1 MTGRSNIVSSS
12 SFSFSSSSNSSSNS
26 SSGQA
31 TGQASTK
38 QTFID
43 ADGNKTVK
51 TSNQTLGQ
59 PAVHETRQ
67 FDSQGHALG
76 DNDSS
81 RRIEDVSD
89 EQAKN
94 DKLYEERLEDEYA
107 KREGGA

>member
-1 MTGRSNIVSSS
+1 MTSRSNIVSSS
-12 SFSFSSSSNSSSNS
+12 SFSFSSSSNSSS
-26 SSGQA
+26 GQA

-38 QTFID
+38 QTFVD

-67 FDSQGHALG
+67 YDSRGQALG

-89 EQAKN
+89 EQAEN
-94 DKLYEERLEDEYA
+94 NKLYEERMEDEYA